1 MRAIL
6 TLASLLFIVADASA
20 QFCGRDV
27 RRSREVIRERPRS
40 FAPAYQPQFSQS
52 FSQPIV
58 IPIYIDRPVFQQ
70 QQFIP
75 QYQFQPQYSQPSF
88 QYADPYRAP
97 RVMEFSA
104 TFSEG
109 PQFAPQYQQ
118 PVFQPQPQFV
128 PQFQQQFSLPFQS
141 CPNGRC
147 GVR

>member
-6 TLASLLFIVADASA
+6 AIVALACVVGDASA
-20 QFCGRDV
+20 QLCGNRSVRRDFSRDV
-27 RRSREVIRERPRS
+27 SRRS
-40 FAPAYQPQFSQS
+40 FAPQYA
-52 FSQPIV
+52 QPIV

-70 QQFIP
+70 QAQFVP
-75 QYQFQPQYSQPSF
+75 QYQFQPQYQFSQPQF
-88 QYADPYRAP
+88 APP

-109 PQFAPQYQQ
+109 PQFAPQYSQ
-118 PVFQPQPQFV
+118 PVFQPQQQFV
-128 PQFQQQFSLPFQS
+128 PQFQQQFSMPFQS